1 MAKFNFS
8 DFFSKQKNIT
18 ATENGDFELNIQPQ
32 ASVLGVFSRLNYKA
46 WYAIAEFVDNSTESF
61 YTNETELNQNGIT
74 TVTVNVN
81 YDFEKNVLTI
91 VDNAF
96 GMELEDFSRAVLL
109 DSKPKKQGG
118 RNEFGMGLKT
128 AASWFGNVW
137 SVTSTQFG
145 SYNKYF
151 TEVNIQEL

>member
-1 MAKFNFS
+1 MAKFNFL

-18 ATENGDFELNIQPQ
+18 TTDDGDFELNIQPQ

-61 YTNETELNQNGIT
+61 YTNETELKQNGIK

-91 VDNAF
+91 IEI
-96 GMELEDFSRAVLL
+96 GRAHV
-109 DSKPKKQGG
+109 
-118 RNEFGMGLKT
+118 
-128 AASWFGNVW
+128 
-137 SVTSTQFG
+137 
-145 SYNKYF
+145 
-151 TEVNIQEL
+151 

>member
-109 DSKPKKQGG
+109 DSKPKNK
-118 RNEFGMGLKT
+118 EDEMSL
-128 AASWFGNVW
+128 VW
-137 SVTSTQFG
+137 A
-145 SYNKYF
+145 
-151 TEVNIQEL
+151 